1 MSANMGSTT
10 QWMAAIVAIAQ
21 LKGVQIT
28 REELQRRASAFEETG
43 ADPMHGL
50 ARAVCL
56 MGLQFSTARAG
67 LDEVP
72 SRLLPALVEWNDGT
86 VVILRH
92 RGADDVHVSLP
103 TPAGLVDQQLPVA
116 EFAARAS
123 GRYALVEP
131 LSTRVRDARIDG
143 FLAAQKPSWFRDI
156 VLRDRSSYAQIVLA
170 SLFGNLLAFATS
182 LFAMQVWDRVVPA
195 QSIPTLWV
203 LALGVLTALVFEYLL
218 RTARATVMDK
228 VGKRADQAISS
239 LVFAR
244 AMDIRNDAR
253 PKSTGSFIAQL
264 RDIEQLR
271 ELLTSTTVMA
281 FIDLPF
287 VVLFFAFFALLAG
300 PLVLV
305 PIAVVLA
312 IVAAGLALQV
322 PLSRL
327 AREGMRESALRNA
340 MLVES
345 IERVE
350 EIKSLQAEARFQS
363 VWERCTRTAADIGLR
378 QRRYTAMFLNF
389 TQSLQQLSYT
399 ALLVAGTYMVL
410 AGRMSM
416 GALIA
421 CSILSSRV
429 IALFAPMGQ
438 AFARWQNAKVALSG
452 LEELLAR
459 PVDHDPGRGLL
470 RRTTLRGQYEFQNV
484 RYQYGEKDALVFQ
497 ADGLAIRA
505 GERVALLGRIGAGK
519 STLLRLLAGMAQPTG
534 GKILLDGTD
543 MDIISPDDLRREIG
557 FLGQGAQLLL
567 GTVRENLAVGRPDAS
582 DEEILEALAVSGGL
596 PLVQGHPHGLD
607 RMLQEGGVGL
617 SGGQRQTLLL
627 ARTFLRNPNI
637 LLLDEP
643 TASMDEG
650 TERQFVER
658 LRNWT
663 GDRTVVV
670 ATNRAGLLPLVD
682 RIIVI
687 DHGRVVLDGP
697 KAEVLKALSRP
708 AVVPVA
714 AGSQAVGAS

>member
-1 MSANMGSTT
+1 
-10 QWMAAIVAIAQ
+10 
-21 LKGVQIT
+21 
-28 REELQRRASAFEETG
+28 
-43 ADPMHGL
+43 
-50 ARAVCL
+50 
-56 MGLQFSTARAG
+56 
-67 LDEVP
+67 
-72 SRLLPALVEWNDGT
+72 
-86 VVILRH
+86 
-92 RGADDVHVSLP
+92 
-103 TPAGLVDQQLPVA
+103 
-116 EFAARAS
+116 
-123 GRYALVEP
+123 
-131 LSTRVRDARIDG
+131 
-143 FLAAQKPSWFRDI
+143 
-156 VLRDRSSYAQIVLA
+156 
-170 SLFGNLLAFATS
+170 
-182 LFAMQVWDRVVPA
+182 MQVWDRVVPA

-350 EIKSLQAEARFQS
+350 EIKSLQ
-363 VWERCTRTAADIGLR
+363 
-378 QRRYTAMFLNF
+378 
-389 TQSLQQLSYT
+389 QLSYT

-484 RYQYGEKDALVFQ
+484 RYQYGEKEALVFQ